1 MPKIKTNRAAA
12 KRFKKTGTGK
22 LKRNKAY
29 KSHILTKK
37 STKRKR
43 NLRTADNYRCNKRKE
58 HEEGITISVRYQ

>member
-1 MPKIKTNRAAA
+1 MPKMKTCKSAA

-22 LKRNKAY
+22 LVRRKAY

-43 NLRTADNYRCNKRKE
+43 NLRKSA
-58 HEEGITISVRYQ
+58 ITDATNVKTMKKILPYL